1 MRRAAIRIRKGL
13 AVLFGTVVALV
24 ALFLLYLTTSLPR
37 LDGRIAATG
46 LLAPVEIARDANS
59 VPHLL
64 GRTRQD
70 VYFALGFAH
79 AQDRLWQM
87 DFNRHLV
94 EGRLSEIFGERTLAA
109 DGVFRTLGLYRHAK
123 AGVPALDAETR
134 EALQAYADGVN
145 AYLAG
150 HRGAWPPEFTL
161 LLHRPEAWK
170 PADSVALVELMSV
183 LLSGNALQEIRR
195 AALAARLSPQ
205 QLREFEPTYPDDG
218 PVIVGALTSLYRQ
231 FALVPT
237 SLVPPPGGASNNW
250 VVSGARSATGAPL
263 LANDTHLPLSA
274 PGLWYLAHL
283 GFPDGNAVGATLPGV
298 PGLILGR
305 TDRVAWG
312 FTTTGTD
319 VQDLFIEQ
327 VDPRNPDR
335 YRTPDGWAR
344 FETRREV
351 IQIRGGRPVP
361 LLVRG
366 TRHGPVVPAELAGRA
381 AAPGTVF
388 ALSWALLKVPDT
400 TVEAAIHSV
409 RARDWPDFF
418 DAFHSFVAPMQN
430 IVYADRDGHIAFL
443 TPGLV
448 PVRWADNPLR
458 GRVPAP
464 GWDPRYDWRGF
475 VPYGALPRRFDPP
488 SGALFSANNKVVGP
502 TYPFFLTEDW
512 DSPYRAARIAELLD
526 QMPRHDLASFER
538 MQRDVFSPLARDFL
552 PLLLFARPQTPLGRA
567 ALERM
572 LGWNGRME
580 ADAPQ
585 PLIFTAWFRALN
597 RLVYADELGPLFER
611 EWFYRAQFLRRVLSD
626 KDGEGRWCDDIR
638 TRQRETCAEQID
650 RALDEAAAELAR
662 AYGPDPARWRW
673 GTAHPAHDAHQPF
686 DSVPVLRDLFDLSIE
701 TPGGA
706 FTLNRG
712 LTDLSS
718 REPYANIHA
727 AAFRGIY
734 DLADPDRSLF
744 MQATGESGN
753 PLSRNYRNFLKPWA
767 EGRYITIPT
776 ARDRVAQEARHRLVL
791 VPAQ

>member
-1 MRRAAIRIRKGL
+1 MRRTAARIRKGL
-13 AVLFGTVVALV
+13 AVLLGTVAALV
-24 ALFLLYLTTSLPR
+24 SLFVLYLTTSLPQ
-37 LDGRIAATG
+37 LDGRVAASG
-46 LLAPVEIARDANS
+46 LLAPVEIARDSNG

-94 EGRLSEIFGERTLAA
+94 QGRLSEIFGARTLAA
-109 DGVFRTLGLYRHAK
+109 DGVFRTLGLYRHAE
-123 AGVPALDAETR
+123 ASVPALDAETR

-145 AYLAG
+145 AYLAK
-150 HRGAWPPEFTL
+150 HQGAWPPEFTL

-183 LLSGNALQEIRR
+183 LLSGNAVQEIQRV
-195 AALAARLSPQ
+195 ALAARLSPQ
-205 QLREFEPTYPDDG
+205 QLREFEPTYPDDA
-218 PVIVGALTSLYRQ
+218 PVVVGALTQLYRNM
-231 FALVPT
+231 ALGPA

-250 VVSGARSATGAPL
+250 AVTGARSVTGRPL

-274 PGLWYLAHL
+274 PSLFYLAHL

-305 TDRVAWG
+305 TDRIAWG

-327 VDPRNPDR
+327 VDSRNPER
-335 YRTPDGWAR
+335 YRTPEGWAR

-351 IQIRGGRPVP
+351 IQVRGGRPVP
-361 LLVRG
+361 LLVRA
-366 TRHGPVVPAELAGRA
+366 TRHGPVIPEAIAGRA
-381 AAPGTVF
+381 AAPGTVL

-400 TVEAAIHSV
+400 TVEAAIHAV
-409 RARDWPDFF
+409 RARDWPEFF

-430 IVYADRDGHIAFL
+430 VVYADRDGHIGFVA
-443 TPGLV
+443 PGLV
-448 PVRWADNPLR
+448 PVRRMDNAVR

-464 GWDPRYDWRGF
+464 GWDPRYDWAGF

-502 TYPFFLTEDW
+502 AYPFFLTEDW
-512 DSPYRAARIAELLD
+512 DAPYRAARIAELLD
-526 QMPRHDLASFER
+526 QTPSHDLASFRR
-538 MQRDVFSPLARDFL
+538 MQLDTFSPLARDFL

-572 LGWNGRME
+572 LGWNGRAE
-580 ADAPQ
+580 TNAPQ

-611 EWFYRAQFLRRVLSD
+611 YWGYHAQFLRRVLAD
-626 KDGEGRWCDDIR
+626 AGGEGRWCDDIH
-638 TRQRETCAEQID
+638 TRERETCPERID

-662 AYGPDPARWRW
+662 DYGTDPGRWRW
-673 GTAHPAHDAHQPF
+673 GVAHRARNAHQPF
-686 DSVPVLRDLFDLSIE
+686 DSVPVLRDLFDLSIASA
-701 TPGGA
+701 GDA

-712 LTDLSS
+712 LTALNGE
-718 REPYANIHA
+718 EPYANIHA
-727 AAFRGIY
+727 AAFRGLY

-744 MQATGESGN
+744 MQPTGQSGN
-753 PLSRNYRNFLKPWA
+753 PLSRDYRKFLKPWS
-767 EGRYITIPT
+767 EGRYIQLPT
-776 ARDRVAQEARHRLVL
+776 ARDRLARVTRHRLTL
-791 VPAQ
+791 VPAR